1 VTTLLIVKL
10 LHLLLFV
17 YWLGADAGTFYAAR
31 FIAKRE
37 LTVPARAT
45 AAKIMLGIDVTPR
58 ICMPLTLATGVHLA
72 WLMGALPVSGWWVAA
87 TWLLG
92 LNWLAM
98 VLALH
103 QGTGSPWAARLTSFD
118 FRFRIVLVVAL
129 LALAIG
135 SFAGMGLN
143 MAPWLALKV
152 ACYALTIVCGLM
164 IRIHLRPFGPAFGA
178 LMKSG
183 ATPEIDAAIA
193 NSISRC
199 VPYVLAIWVLLVV
212 CAAAGLHLLG

>member
-1 VTTLLIVKL
+1 MTLLVVKL

-17 YWLGADAGTFYAAR
+17 YWLGADLGTYYAAK
-31 FIAKRE
+31 FIAQRE

-45 AAKIMLGIDVTPR
+45 AAKIMLGIDLTPR
-58 ICMPLTLATGVHLA
+58 VCMPLTLATGVHLA
-72 WLMGALPVSGWWVAA
+72 WLVGALPVSGWWVAA
-87 TWLLG
+87 AWLLG

-103 QGTGSPWAARLTSFD
+103 HGTGSAWAARLTLLD

-129 LALAIG
+129 LALSIG
-135 SFAGMGLN
+135 ALAGVGLSL
-143 MAPWLALKV
+143 APWLALKI
-152 ACYALTIVCGLM
+152 ACFALTIVCGLM

-183 ATPEIDAAIA
+183 ATPEVDAAIA
-193 NSISRC
+193 VSIARC
-199 VPYVLAIWVLLVV
+199 VPYVWAIWALLVV
-212 CAAAGLHLLG
+212 CAAAGLHLLV

>member
-1 VTTLLIVKL
+1 MTLLVVKL

-17 YWLGADAGTFYAAR
+17 YWLGADLGTYYAAK

-45 AAKIMLGIDVTPR
+45 AAKIMLGIDLTPR
-58 ICMPLTLATGVHLA
+58 VCMPLTLATGVHLA
-72 WLMGALPVSGWWVAA
+72 WLIGALPVSGWWVAA
-87 TWLLG
+87 AWLLG

-103 QGTGSPWAARLTSFD
+103 HGTGSAWAARLTLLD

-129 LALAIG
+129 LAIAIG
-135 SFAGMGLN
+135 ALAGVGMSL
-143 MAPWLALKV
+143 APWLALKV
-152 ACYALTIVCGLM
+152 
-164 IRIHLRPFGPAFGA
+164 AFGA

-183 ATPEIDAAIA
+183 ATPEVDAAIA
-193 NSISRC
+193 NSIARC
-199 VPYVLAIWVLLVV
+199 VPYVWAIWALLVV
-212 CAAAGLHLLG
+212 CAAAGLHLLV